1 MAVAL
6 PFTMEHVS
14 SLAARAEQL
23 ERLGEDLQD
32 PRALLRAARLYR
44 LATRI
49 TDDIQQRRPSM
60 RFSRRD
66 LVRVRDELRILATD
80 AAASGLLGD
89 YGIASRATAD
99 TTGAL
104 TRAFREIA
112 LRVEQR
118 LAAAEA
124 RPQDRPDAEPQA

>member
-1 MAVAL
+1 MAVTL

-23 ERLGEDLQD
+23 ERLGEDLQE

-49 TDDIQQRRPSM
+49 TDDIERRPGT
-60 RFSRRD
+60 RFSQGD
-66 LVRVRDELRILATD
+66 LVRVRDELRTLATD

-89 YGIASRATAD
+89 SGITSRATAD

-112 LRVEQR
+112 IRVEQR

-124 RPQDRPDAEPQA
+124 HPRARPDAEPRA

>member
-1 MAVAL
+1 MAVTL
-6 PFTMEHVS
+6 PFTLEHVS

-23 ERLGEDLQD
+23 ERLGEDLQE

-49 TDDIQQRRPSM
+49 TDDLARRPGT
-60 RFSRRD
+60 RFSPGD
-66 LVRVRDELRILATD
+66 LARVRGELRTLATD

-89 YGIASRATAD
+89 DGITSRATAD
-99 TTGAL
+99 TTGTL

-118 LAAAEA
+118 LDVAEV
-124 RPQDRPDAEPQA
+124 RPQDRPDAEWA